1 MVQTAH
7 LCAVLDKVVDMPF
20 IVQRQALLVLTCDV
34 EQIVSSCHRS
44 WRKTCVSS
52 GGPALGQGCCHD
64 RCCTTT
70 GPWGLTEQKT
80 VEIPQLQYLDKVVD
94 VFGFIDDVD
103 VPVIIQ
109 RRWSLQQ

>member
-1 MVQTAH
+1 
-7 LCAVLDKVVDMPF
+7 MPV

-34 EQIVSSCHRS
+34 EQIVASCHRS

-80 VEIPQLQYLDKVVD
+80 VDNSAVA
-94 VFGFIDDVD
+94 
-103 VPVIIQ
+103 VP
-109 RRWSLQQ
+109 